1 MKRNQRSDQ
10 LLSFLIGLALGII
23 FVGIIALAVVDVH
36 ACEVDMTSED
46 RTIEI
51 FPEPVTIVEVSY
63 MPDFIQGLAQGDPPE
78 IPVTVVKVMPSRKT
92 LTASA
97 GRVTGPTNEETY
109 YNLPMSKV
117 VQSMRNRGY
126 SEEEYP
132 YWVRDDGV
140 KMLGEYVI
148 VAADLDLHPKG
159 TVVET
164 SVGQGLVCD
173 TGEFT
178 EDIYDVATN
187 W

>member
-1 MKRNQRSDQ
+1 MKKDP
-10 LLSFLIGLALGII
+10 LSFLIGLAIGII
-23 FVGIIALAVVDVH
+23 FVGIVALYVVDIH
-36 ACEVDMTSED
+36 ACTVDEINNE

-51 FPEPVTIVEVSY
+51 FPEPVTIVEITTLPTFV
-63 MPDFIQGLAQGDPPE
+63 DGLGEGDPEPE
-78 IPVTVVKVMPSRKT
+78 PPTVPKTIVYVKPPEGT

-109 YNLPMSKV
+109 YNLPMDRV
-117 VQSMRNRGY
+117 IQSMRNRGY
-126 SEEEYP
+126 SEEDYP
-132 YWVRDDGV
+132 FYIREDGV
-140 KMLGEYVI
+140 KMLGDFVI

-159 TVVET
+159 TVVQT

-178 EDIYDVATN
+178 EDIYDVAVN